1 MSRPSRTLAVFS
13 IYVVLLGAALLF
25 VPDVWLPLYGLP
37 RAADVWVRVS
47 GMLLVLLAFYY
58 VQAARHELHLFI
70 RWTVYTRASVI
81 VFLGIFVLLGLAE
94 APVLL
99 VGVIDLAGAVWTWF
113 ELRAAGLRP
122 VP

>member
-13 IYVVLLGAALLF
+13 IYVVLLVAALLF
-25 VPDVWLPLYGLP
+25 VPSVWLPLYGLP
-37 RAADVWVRVS
+37 QAADVWVRVV

-70 RWTVYTRASVI
+70 RRTVYTRASVM
-81 VFLGIFVLLGLAE
+81 VFPGIF
-94 APVLL
+94 VLL
-99 VGVIDLAGAVWTWF
+99 VGVIDLTGAVWTWF
-113 ELRAAGLRP
+113 ELRAAGLRH